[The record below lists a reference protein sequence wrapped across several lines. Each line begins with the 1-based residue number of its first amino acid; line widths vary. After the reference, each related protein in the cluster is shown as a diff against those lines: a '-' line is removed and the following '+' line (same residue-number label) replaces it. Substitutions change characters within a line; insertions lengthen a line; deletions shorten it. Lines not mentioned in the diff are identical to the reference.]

1 MNATPARMSRKWR
14 VAVGV
19 AAALAF
25 LFKLYLALYTQGTL
39 DAAAFADHLAKIEA
53 LGGVGAYRV
62 SGAFNNPFN
71 SPPFIIH
78 FLKALGWLTR
88 STALPFAFWLRLACI
103 LADACSLLLVWKLL
117 ARSPA
122 TLDARATRKVAP
134 ARDNSAATRNG
145 PTLHNAHAPRDAF
158 SPRASD
164 VPLLL
169 IAFALS
175 PVSIIISGFHGNTDP
190 VMVFFVLLSAYLLET
205 RGDSWRVP
213 LAAIAFGLALNIK
226 VAPLIFAPALWFYLP
241 GMRRRVEYFGLA
253 ALVFLCGSL
262 PYLLSEPALI
272 ARSVFGYASIYG
284 YWGWT
289 QLAAMWF
296 PESLRFARPP
306 HDVLG
311 AHALAAAVGKW
322 LMLAL
327 VVAAALWQN
336 RRAHGRPPLTLQL
349 GLAAALFLF
358 LTPGFGSQY
367 LSWLVPWVIFL
378 GLRASLAYYIAG
390 GLYLSVSYSCYI
402 YRAAPPFYC
411 VELLALSLPLIC
423 WASVFVVLICYLRRL
438 SRAGAIPPA

>member
-1 MNATPARMSRKWR
+1 MTATPARMSRKWR
-14 VAVGV
+14 VAVAV

-71 SPPFIIH
+71 SPPFVVH
-78 FLKALGWLTR
+78 FLKALGWLTH
-88 STALPFAFWLRLACI
+88 STALPFAFWLRLPCI

-122 TLDARATRKVAP
+122 SHLHVPLPRHNTAAP
-134 ARDNSAATRNG
+134 PDTAEPPDTI
-145 PTLHNAHAPRDAF
+145 APRRNDPT
-158 SPRASD
+158 PRASD

-190 VMVFFVLLSAYLLET
+190 VMIFFVLLSAYLLET
-205 RGDSWRVP
+205 REGAWRVP

-241 GMRRRVEYFGLA
+241 GMRRRIEYFGLA

-262 PYLLSEPALI
+262 PYLLSDPALI

-306 HDVLG
+306 HDVVG

-336 RRAHGRPPLTLQL
+336 RRARVRPPLTLQL

-367 LSWLVPWVIFL
+367 LSWLAPWVIFL

-411 VELLALSLPLIC
+411 VELLALSLPLVC

>member
-1 MNATPARMSRKWR
+1 MSRNWR
-14 VAVGV
+14 VAVAV

-39 DAAAFADHLAKIEA
+39 DAAAFADHLVKIEA

-78 FLKALGWLTR
+78 FLKALGWLTH
-88 STALPFAFWLRLACI
+88 STALPFAFWLRLPCI

-122 TLDARATRKVAP
+122 SHLHAPMPRHNTDAPPNALAPSNAT
-134 ARDNSAATRNG
+134 
-145 PTLHNAHAPRDAF
+145 APRDVPA
-158 SPRASD
+158 PRECD

-190 VMVFFVLLSAYLLET
+190 VMIFFVLLSAYLLET
-205 RGDSWRVP
+205 QEGAWRVP

-226 VAPLIFAPALWFYLP
+226 VAPLIFAPVLWFYLP
-241 GMRRRVEYFGLA
+241 GMRRRIEYFGLA

-262 PYLLSEPALI
+262 PYLLSDPAVI
-272 ARSVFGYASIYG
+272 AQSVFGYASIYG

-289 QLAAMWF
+289 QLAATWL

-306 HDVLG
+306 HDVVG

-327 VVAAALWQN
+327 IVAAALWQN
-336 RRAHGRPPLTLQL
+336 RRAHRRPPLPLQL

-367 LSWLVPWVIFL
+367 LSWLAPWVVFL

-411 VELLALSLPLIC
+411 VEPLTFSLPLIC
-423 WASVFVVLICYLRRL
+423 WASVFAVLICYARLLRQQ
-438 SRAGAIPPA
+438 SATVM